1 MSGCLD
7 NFECPRCECLE
18 TVAEKRNVIA
28 SVAAGILFFAGWWII
43 IDAAATV
50 PSNDDFKH
58 AYHTCGVVSTLAF
71 FMINAISNAQ
81 VRGDTMG
88 TGCMGQTGARVWLFI
103 GFFLAFGALIAACWI
118 LFGPYVVEKCCD
130 DHLWPGIAVFLQNT
144 FIFFGG
150 IVFKFGR
157 TEELWE

>member
-1 MSGCLD
+1 MSGWLDNIECRRCDCLD
-7 NFECPRCECLE
+7 

-28 SVAAGILFFAGWWII
+28 SVAAGALFFTGWWFV
-43 IDAAATV
+43 IDAAAVV
-50 PSNDDFKH
+50 PANSDFNH
-58 AYHTCGVVSTLAF
+58 AFHTFGVISTIAF

-88 TGCMGQTGARVWLFI
+88 TGCLGQTGARVWLFI
-103 GFFLAFGALIAACWI
+103 GFFLAFGSLIGACWI
-118 LFGPYVVEKCCD
+118 LFGPYVVDKKYPII
-130 DHLWPGIAVFLQNT
+130 WPGVAIFLQNA
-144 FIFFGG
+144 FIFFAS